1 LRSYETTLRMS
12 IPLAVAAAHEG
23 TVELEDVIVSLT
35 DKLAKKVEVKPQMS
49 TPSRVTLPA
58 TYRSPS

>member
-1 LRSYETTLRMS
+1 MS